1 MRWRGAVLAMVALLI
16 VTHSAGRRTR
26 ERKHSSDRGRLVS
39 GVCACRQCRNVHA
52 RQWPAGRGPPHTW
65 IDLMCRIWSGTR
77 SGERMIR
84 PASLA
89 WRTSWN
95 MPHSEVQGR
104 MGAQDALQSVAYHSA
119 AEGEAFTSYDYTAY
133 YHVVPR
139 ERLATVMQLE
149 ANRMAALSVSYAAL
163 VLEQEEIVEE
173 RRAEID
179 DVPEMRLDLHLRALL
194 YDTHPY
200 GVPVLGWPEEVARL
214 TPQDV
219 ITFHHTWYAPNN
231 AMLIIAGDITAT
243 RLVPLVHQYYGGIPA
258 RDVPTRQRP
267 HVSAPP
273 ARPRLV
279 MQEPHVR
286 TPVWQR
292 SYRAPSYHTGETQ
305 HAYALHVLGESWQV
319 RRQVGSLV
327 IWWDR
332 SAWPQPCMWTIC
344 RTALARRS
352 SPSIPPLHPGS
363 RSRRLSRRSTR
374 TGRGRGARRVPH
386 RRATGA
392 AALALSATV
401 ARHTC
406 PGRGGHP
413 GDGVNYRTDPG
424 RRGALAGA
432 YCGSHP
438 EPRCTQRRRR
448 CCGRSGPSPAC
459 CFPSPAVTQP
469 GWCRSS
475 GRSGKETS
483 EEEAE
488 THAGVKYALLRAFG

>member
-1 MRWRGAVLAMVALLI
+1 MRCQGAMLAMVALLI
-16 VTHSAGRRTR
+16 VTHSAGAK
-26 ERKHSSDRGRLVS
+26 EPRKRKQSSDRGRLHAQGCAHAVNAETFTLDNGLQVVVLPIPGSPHVS
-39 GVCACRQCRNVHA
+39 YMVWYKIGGADD
-52 RQWPAGRGPPHTW
+52 PAGK
-65 IDLMCRIWSGTR
+65 SG
-77 SGERMIR
+77 
-84 PASLA
+84 LA
-89 WRTSWN
+89 HLVEHATFSN
-95 MPHSEVQGR
+95 TGTHGTH
-104 MGAQDALQSVAYHSA
+104 GTQDALQSVAHHSA
-119 AEGEAFTSYDYTAY
+119 AAGEAFTSYDYTAY

-200 GVPVLGWPEEVARL
+200 GVPVLGWPDEVARL

-292 SYRAPSYHTGETQ
+292 SYRAPSYHAGETQ
-305 HAYALHVLGESWQV
+305 HAYALHVLGEILAGEATG
-319 RRQVGSLV
+319 RLARHLVGQKRLATAVHVDYMPDSLGV
-327 IWWDR
+327 TEFTFHTTPAPGVEIEALEQAID
-332 SAWPQPCMWTIC
+332 Q
-344 RTALARRS
+344 ALAEVVARGVS
-352 SPSIPPLHPGS
+352 STDVRQAQQRLRCQPPLP
-363 RSRRLSRRSTR
+363 
-374 TGRGRGARRVPH
+374 AIP
-386 RRATGA
+386 
-392 AALALSATV
+392 
-401 ARHTC
+401 
-406 PGRGGHP
+406 
-413 GDGVNYRTDPG
+413 
-424 RRGALAGA
+424 ALAGA
-432 YCGSHP
+432 DTLGMVL
-438 EPRCTQRRRR
+438 TT
-448 CCGRSGPSPAC
+448 GRTLADLARWQAHIA
-459 CFPSPAVTQP
+459 AVTPSQV
-469 GWCRSS
+469 
-475 GRSGKETS
+475 
-483 EEEAE
+483 
-488 THAGVKYALLRAFG
+488 HAAAQAVLRAEQSVTGVLLPVAAGDPTGMAPRQRKKQ